1 MSSSDP
7 TNKLLGIYCYG
18 YSFTQREI
26 PVQRGYLAQLAS
38 IALGNLLWAH
48 VFSQCPP
55 GAPEQERFGFCIL
68 DITVFS
74 LIIFGQATLRENEI
88 IFRVIATF

>member
-1 MSSSDP
+1 M
-7 TNKLLGIYCYG
+7 
-18 YSFTQREI
+18 
-26 PVQRGYLAQLAS
+26 QRGYLAQLAS

-74 LIIFGQATLRENEI
+74 LIIFGQATFSVWISLSLLVCFPGKCLLKPCTGHWIYSSN
-88 IFRVIATF
+88 